1 MIPGGQAGTTPQSTG
16 GSAPVSGRAETPL
29 IWAESILAAMG
40 WPETQSNIDAMVAW
54 EAAEGGNWEN
64 PDSAN
69 PLDTTMDAP
78 GARSTNSAGVK
89 AYTSWAQGLAATV
102 ATLKLSYYPGIR
114 AAFASGN
121 AASTLVPTASSEL
134 RIWGTNPAAI
144 TYQLNHKG
152 YQQYELRTGGSSPGG
167 SGTSSSGVGGQGPA
181 PSGCAFGVGPFCILS
196 QAGLNRF
203 YGALLMA
210 AGGLVLTVGL
220 GLVVV
225 GALAETR
232 LGRATSKTFGAAGLG
247 TVVGAAAAPGR
258 AISGR
263 RQQRAAAQEQSQRKA
278 ADTAHQQALRR
289 AQLRSARARARR
301 AEEGVRTQRAITQ
314 GRNDSATIRDYERNE
329 GAQRRRQAVESRRA
343 GRSTAAANRRR
354 IAQRQKFEDVFGEAS

>member
-1 MIPGGQAGTTPQSTG
+1 MIPGGQAGTTPASAG

-54 EAAEGGNWEN
+54 EMAEGGNWEN

-69 PLDTTMDAP
+69 PLDTTMPMP

-102 ATLKLSYYPGIR
+102 KTLQLSAYGPIR
-114 AAFASGN
+114 QAFASGN
-121 AASTLVPTASSEL
+121 ASNFLPSALNQTP
-134 RIWGTNPAAI
+134 WGTSGSTVAGI
-144 TYQLNHKG
+144 LSSKG

-167 SGTSSSGVGGQGPA
+167 AGTSSSGNVGTGA
-181 PSGCAFGVGPFCILS
+181 SPSGCAFGVGPFCILS

-225 GALAETR
+225 GALAETK

-247 TVVGAAAAPGR
+247 TVVGAAAAPSR
-258 AISGR
+258 AVSGR
-263 RQQRAAAQEQSQRKA
+263 RQARAAAQEQSQRKA
-278 ADTAHQQALRR
+278 ADTAHRQALRR

-343 GRSTAAANRRR
+343 GRSVAAMNRRR